1 MKGYGK
7 QLLTIYGI
15 NGSDDISN
23 YNGLTVSSNPDKYSM
38 IQDGEYKV
46 FHQQMGK
53 SVYGRDSLTYRIS
66 DSKGSL
72 DLLPVG
78 GVNKINGT
86 SVMTEIFL
94 HRTNSDGSAT
104 HSSEGCLVIDGR
116 SWRDVEK
123 QLGKSNNIY
132 LKLMRK

>member
-1 MKGYGK
+1 MMEWG
-7 QLLTIYGI
+7 T
-15 NGSDDISN
+15 
-23 YNGLTVSSNPDKYSM
+23 SSLQKCCR
-38 IQDGEYKV
+38 
-46 FHQQMGK
+46 F
-53 SVYGRDSLTYRIS
+53 VY

-94 HRTNSDGSAT
+94 HRTNSDGRAT
-104 HSSEGCLVIDGR
+104 HSSKGCLVIDGR

-123 QLGKSNNIY
+123 QLGKSYNIY